1 MRRTSRLLLLAALAS
16 LLALPLPLVWAKAT
30 KALQIYFIDVEG
42 GQATLIVSPLGGSIL
57 IDTGWPDENG
67 RDANRIMAAAKAAG
81 VARLDYVLITHFHR
95 DHVGGVPQLA
105 DRIHIG
111 TFVDHGTLQEDSQ
124 VTNEDFAAYQKIL
137 PRAKHIIAKPGDSLP
152 LAGVG
157 VRVLTAATA
166 HITAAL
172 PGAGQP
178 NPYCASEPE
187 APADP
192 TENQQSVGVLITF
205 GEFRFIDLG
214 DLTKRR
220 EIELVCPNNLVGT
233 VDLYLTTHHGWD
245 QSNSKSIVDALHPRV
260 AIMNNGATKGGSAS
274 VWQIVHDSPGLQDL
288 WQLHYAEEGGPDHN
302 VAEPLIANPHGPD
315 LGKYIEV
322 TALANGTFTV
332 QNSRNGVSKTY
343 TK

>member
-1 MRRTSRLLLLAALAS
+1 MRRTSRLLWLAAPAFAS
-16 LLALPLPLVWAKAT
+16 LLVLPLVWAKAT

-42 GQATLIVSPLGGSIL
+42 GQATLIVSPLGGSLL

-111 TFVDHGTLQEDSQ
+111 TFIDHGTLQEDSP
-124 VTNEDFAAYQKIL
+124 VTNEDFAAYQKVL
-137 PRAKHIIAKPGDSLP
+137 PRAKHILAKPGEAIP

-157 VRVLTAATA
+157 VRVLTSATA
-166 HITAAL
+166 HIAAAL

-178 NPYCASEPE
+178 NPYCAAEPE

-192 TENQQSVGVLITF
+192 TENQQSVGVLVTF
-205 GEFRFIDLG
+205 GQFRFIDLG

-220 EIELVCPNNLVGT
+220 EIELVCPNNLVGS

-245 QSNSKSIVDALHPRV
+245 QSNAKAIVDALHPRV
-260 AIMNNGATKGGSAS
+260 AIMNNGAKKGGSPS

-288 WQLHYAEEGGPDHN
+288 WQLHFSEEGGPAHN
-302 VAEPLIANPHGPD
+302 VAEPMIANPQGDD
-315 LGKYIEV
+315 LGKYLEV

>member
-1 MRRTSRLLLLAALAS
+1 MRRTSGLLWLAAPALAS
-16 LLALPLPLVWAKAT
+16 LLVLPLVWAKAT

-42 GQATLIVSPLGGSIL
+42 GQATLIVSPLGGSML

-111 TFVDHGTLQEDSQ
+111 TFIDHGTLQEDSP
-124 VTNEDFAAYQKIL
+124 VTNEDFAAYQKVL
-137 PRAKHIIAKPGDSLP
+137 PRAKHIVAKPGDSIP

-157 VRVLTAATA
+157 VRVLTSATA
-166 HITAAL
+166 HIATAL
-172 PGAGQP
+172 SGAGQP
-178 NPYCASEPE
+178 NPYCAAEPE

-192 TENQQSVGVLITF
+192 TENEQSVGVLVTF
-205 GEFRFIDLG
+205 GQFRFIDLG

-245 QSNSKSIVDALHPRV
+245 QSNTKAIVDALHPRV
-260 AIMNNGATKGGSAS
+260 AIMNNGAKKGGSPS

-288 WQLHYAEEGGPDHN
+288 WQLHYSEEGGPAHN
-302 VAEPLIANPHGPD
+302 VAEPMIANPQGDD

-332 QNSRNGVSKTY
+332 QNSRNGVSKSY
-343 TK
+343 PK

>member
-1 MRRTSRLLLLAALAS
+1 MRRTSRLLLLATLAS
-16 LLALPLPLVWAKAT
+16 LMALPLVWAKAT

-42 GQATLIVSPLGGSIL
+42 GQSTLIVSPLGGSIL
-57 IDTGWPDENG
+57 IDSGWPDENG

-105 DRIHIG
+105 DRIRIG
-111 TFVDHGTLQEDSQ
+111 TFIDHGTLQEDSP
-124 VTNEDFAAYQKIL
+124 VTNEDFAAYQKVL
-137 PRAKHIIAKPGDSLP
+137 PRAKHIVAKPGDSIP

-157 VRVLTAATA
+157 IRVLTSATQ
-166 HITAAL
+166 HIAAAL
-172 PGAGQP
+172 PGGGQP

-192 TENQQSVGVLITF
+192 TENQQSVGVLVTF
-205 GEFRFIDLG
+205 GQFRFIDLG

-220 EIELVCPNNLVGT
+220 EIELACPNNLVGP
-233 VDLYLTTHHGWD
+233 VDLYLTTHHGWE
-245 QSNSKSIVDALHPRV
+245 QSNTRAIVDALHPRV
-260 AIMNNGATKGGSAS
+260 AIMNNGATKGGSPS

-288 WQLHYAEEGGPDHN
+288 WQLHYSEEGGPDHN
-302 VAEPLIANPHGPD
+302 VAEQLIANPHGPD
-315 LGKYIEV
+315 LGKYIQV
-322 TALANGTFTV
+322 IALANGTFTV
-332 QNSRNGVSKTY
+332 QNSRNGVTKTY

>member
-1 MRRTSRLLLLAALAS
+1 MHRISRLFVLAALTG
-16 LLALPLPLVWAKAT
+16 LLTWPLAWAKASKT
-30 KALQIYFIDVEG
+30 LQIYFIDVEG
-42 GQATLIVSPLGGSIL
+42 GQSTLIVSPLGGSML
-57 IDTGWPDENG
+57 IDTGWPGENG
-67 RDANRIMAAAKAAG
+67 RDANRIMAAAKAGG
-81 VARLDYVLITHFHR
+81 VARLDYVVVTHFHR

-111 TFVDHGTLQEDSQ
+111 TFVDHGTLEEDSP
-124 VTNEDFAAYQKIL
+124 VTNEDFAAYQKVL
-137 PRAKHIIAKPGDSLP
+137 PRAKHMIAKPGDTIP

-157 VRVLTAATA
+157 VRVLTSATA
-166 HITAAL
+166 HITTAV
-172 PGAGQP
+172 PGGGQP

-192 TENQQSVGVLITF
+192 TENQQSVGVLVTF
-205 GEFRFIDLG
+205 GQFRFIDLG

-220 EIELVCPNNLVGT
+220 EIELVCPNNLVGP

-245 QSNSKSIVDALHPRV
+245 QSNSKAIVDALHPRV

-302 VAEPLIANPHGPD
+302 VADSLIANPQGPD
-315 LGKYIEV
+315 QGKYIVV

-332 QNSRNGVSKTY
+332 QNSRNGAAKTY

>member
-1 MRRTSRLLLLAALAS
+1 MRRTSRLLWLAAPAFAS
-16 LLALPLPLVWAKAT
+16 LLVLPLVWAKAS

-42 GQATLIVSPLGGSIL
+42 GQATLIVSPLGGSLL

-111 TFVDHGTLQEDSQ
+111 TFIDHGTLQEDSP
-124 VTNEDFAAYQKIL
+124 VTNEDFAAYQKVL
-137 PRAKHIIAKPGDSLP
+137 PRAKHILAKPGEAIP

-157 VRVLTAATA
+157 VRVLTSATA
-166 HITAAL
+166 HIAAAL

-178 NPYCASEPE
+178 NPYCAAEPE

-192 TENQQSVGVLITF
+192 TENQQSVGVLVTF
-205 GEFRFIDLG
+205 GQFRFIDLG

-220 EIELVCPNNLVGT
+220 EIELVCPNNLVGS

-245 QSNSKSIVDALHPRV
+245 QSNAKAIVDALHPRV
-260 AIMNNGATKGGSAS
+260 AIMNNGAKKGGSPS

-288 WQLHYAEEGGPDHN
+288 WQLHFSEEGGPAHN
-302 VAEPLIANPHGPD
+302 VAEPMIANPQGDD
-315 LGKYIEV
+315 LGKYLEV